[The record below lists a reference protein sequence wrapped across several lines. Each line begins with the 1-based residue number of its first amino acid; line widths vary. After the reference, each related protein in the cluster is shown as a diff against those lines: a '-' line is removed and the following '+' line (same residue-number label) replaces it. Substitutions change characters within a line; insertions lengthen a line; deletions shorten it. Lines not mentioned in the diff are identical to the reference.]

1 MNRRRIFSLSIAA
14 MTLVLAGSA
23 RADPPAMVHTA
34 QDLLDLC
41 ADQSDAAR
49 AACKFYIHGAIQS
62 AQLMRAADSGQQPQ
76 PIFCPTDAVGVEQLV
91 ATLRSQVS
99 AHPERGGFPAPTVIL
114 GGGLKAYPC
123 PKAAATAHPAHR
135 RKR

>member
-1 MNRRRIFSLSIAA
+1 MSLRRIISLSVPVMMA
-14 MTLVLAGSA
+14 VAGSA
-23 RADPPAMVHTA
+23 LAAPPSMVHTA

-41 ADQSDAAR
+41 ADPGDAAR

-76 PIFCPTDAVGVEQLV
+76 PIFCPPDAVGVEQLV

-99 AHPERGGFPAPTVIL
+99 AHPERAGFPAPTVIL
-114 GGGLKAYPC
+114 GGGLEAYPC
-123 PKAAATAHPAHR
+123 PKAAAPAHTSR
-135 RKR
+135 RRHR